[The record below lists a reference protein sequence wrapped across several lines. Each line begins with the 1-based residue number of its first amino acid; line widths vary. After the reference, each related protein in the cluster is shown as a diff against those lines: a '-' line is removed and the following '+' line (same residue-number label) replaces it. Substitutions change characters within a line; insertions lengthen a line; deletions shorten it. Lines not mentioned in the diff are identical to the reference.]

1 MKVNQKQ
8 KAEGRI
14 RRRWT
19 WRSRRRTRKSKAR
32 HKMAA
37 GNDVMRGFCLFCC
50 CCFCPFLSTATAT
63 TTTTEEATHNN
74 NNSNSNNNITFTTN
88 INKGAAVAASLKLT
102 SLLFYNLQK
111 LPCLARLDFSFGL
124 FFFCAVIAFAF
135 AACSRLRSL
144 RPFPLS
150 LLFIKSYNVVLLAR
164 FQMFFNRDCFACCPP
179 AAVTD
184 CLLKPSSRLFKYLY
198 GCTHTHT
205 HTQKCVV
212 CMQMLARGGGGSQL
226 GDNALQ
232 RPKNDTD

>member
-14 RRRWT
+14 RRRW
-19 WRSRRRTRKSKAR
+19 RSRRTTRKSKAR

-63 TTTTEEATHNN
+63 ATTTEEATHNN

-111 LPCLARLDFSFGL
+111 LPCLARLDCSFGL
-124 FFFCAVIAFAF
+124 SFFVLLLPLLLLLVPASGLFV
-135 AACSRLRSL
+135 L
-144 RPFPLS
+144 LS
-150 LLFIKSYNVVLLAR
+150 LAAFYQILQCGASGTFSNV
-164 FQMFFNRDCFACCPP
+164 
-179 AAVTD
+179 
-184 CLLKPSSRLFKYLY
+184 
-198 GCTHTHT
+198 
-205 HTQKCVV
+205 
-212 CMQMLARGGGGSQL
+212 
-226 GDNALQ
+226 LQ
-232 RPKNDTD
+232 P